1 MSVLIDTSIWSEAFR
16 RRSVNQESPQVL
28 ELRELVRECNAVM
41 IGAVR
46 QELLSGITD
55 TRQFEALRD
64 RLRAFPD
71 VPLHSSD
78 YEFAALHFTTC
89 RRHGIQG
96 SNTDFLICAV
106 ADRIGVPIFTSDRD
120 FSHFSAHVPVR
131 LHRSRFSKDDL
142 E

>member
-16 RRSVNQESPQVL
+16 RRAVEQESPRVL
-28 ELRELVRECNAVM
+28 ELRELIKECNAVM

-46 QELLSGITD
+46 QELLSGIAD
-55 TRQFEALRD
+55 ARQFEALRV

-78 YEFAALHFTTC
+78 YELAALHFTAC

-106 ADRIGVPIFTSDRD
+106 AERLGVSIFTSDRD
-120 FSHFSAHVPVR
+120 FSNYSAHVPIR
-131 LHRSRFSKDDL
+131 LHRSRFS